1 MFSKV
6 LFYWSWDFYNS
17 KMKLEGS
24 FIPDL
29 VLMIAERPFAST

>member
-6 LFYWSWDFYNS
+6 LFYWSCDFDIS

-29 VLMIAERPFAST
+29 VLMIAEGLFSTN